1 MNIETTSDGQVTVVT
16 ISGRLD
22 ATTAPAAESALNA
35 AIEDGAVRLVAH
47 LADLD
52 YISSAGLR
60 VLLATAKA
68 LSRKDGCIVLS
79 ALQPGVREVFDIS
92 GLLSIFAVADTVE
105 AARALALE

>member
-22 ATTAPAAESALNA
+22 ATTAPAAESALTT
-35 AIEDGAVRLVAH
+35 AIDGGAVRMVAH
-47 LADLD
+47 LADMD

-68 LSRKDGCIVLS
+68 LSRKDGRIVLC

-105 AARALALE
+105 AARTLALE